1 MDKSIEEVWSKG
13 FEDEKYL
20 IPPVIDYLY
29 TKKSILTVDK
39 LKSVS
44 KKDNWSIIPL
54 SIITLIFFVIKSKL
68 LFGFYI
74 SALMLSLFFLNR
86 KKLKFLN
93 TINTTKSCFQY
104 LGKLQ
109 EMIKNNVRFTTRLLG
124 IGLPFFGYV
133 GLCIFIF
140 ESNMENFIFD
150 TYSSKQLLIKSIIIL
165 VSLSFIGIISF
176 RLSNYLVYGRL
187 IKKIDE
193 MIDEL
198 NQLMK

>member
-1 MDKSIEEVWSKG
+1 MK
-13 FEDEKYL
+13 
-20 IPPVIDYLY
+20 
-29 TKKSILTVDK
+29 
-39 LKSVS
+39 
-44 KKDNWSIIPL
+44 
-54 SIITLIFFVIKSKL
+54 
-68 LFGFYI
+68 
-74 SALMLSLFFLNR
+74 
-86 KKLKFLN
+86 
-93 TINTTKSCFQY
+93 
-104 LGKLQ
+104 
-109 EMIKNNVRFTTRLLG
+109 FTTRLLG

>member
-1 MDKSIEEVWSKG
+1 VK
-13 FEDEKYL
+13 
-20 IPPVIDYLY
+20 
-29 TKKSILTVDK
+29 
-39 LKSVS
+39 
-44 KKDNWSIIPL
+44 
-54 SIITLIFFVIKSKL
+54 
-68 LFGFYI
+68 
-74 SALMLSLFFLNR
+74 
-86 KKLKFLN
+86 
-93 TINTTKSCFQY
+93 
-104 LGKLQ
+104 
-109 EMIKNNVRFTTRLLG
+109 FTTRLLG

>member
-1 MDKSIEEVWSKG
+1 MK
-13 FEDEKYL
+13 
-20 IPPVIDYLY
+20 
-29 TKKSILTVDK
+29 
-39 LKSVS
+39 
-44 KKDNWSIIPL
+44 
-54 SIITLIFFVIKSKL
+54 
-68 LFGFYI
+68 
-74 SALMLSLFFLNR
+74 
-86 KKLKFLN
+86 
-93 TINTTKSCFQY
+93 
-104 LGKLQ
+104 
-109 EMIKNNVRFTTRLLG
+109 FTTRLLG

-198 NQLMK
+198 NQLKK

>member
-1 MDKSIEEVWSKG
+1 
-13 FEDEKYL
+13 
-20 IPPVIDYLY
+20 
-29 TKKSILTVDK
+29 
-39 LKSVS
+39 
-44 KKDNWSIIPL
+44 
-54 SIITLIFFVIKSKL
+54 
-68 LFGFYI
+68 
-74 SALMLSLFFLNR
+74 
-86 KKLKFLN
+86 
-93 TINTTKSCFQY
+93 
-104 LGKLQ
+104 
-109 EMIKNNVRFTTRLLG
+109 MIKNNVRFTTRLLA
-124 IGLPFFGYV
+124 IGLPFFGFV

-198 NQLMK
+198 NQLKK

>member
-1 MDKSIEEVWSKG
+1 
-13 FEDEKYL
+13 
-20 IPPVIDYLY
+20 
-29 TKKSILTVDK
+29 
-39 LKSVS
+39 
-44 KKDNWSIIPL
+44 
-54 SIITLIFFVIKSKL
+54 
-68 LFGFYI
+68 
-74 SALMLSLFFLNR
+74 
-86 KKLKFLN
+86 
-93 TINTTKSCFQY
+93 
-104 LGKLQ
+104 
-109 EMIKNNVRFTTRLLG
+109 MIKNNVKFTTRLLG

-198 NQLMK
+198 NQLKK

>member
-20 IPPVIDYLY
+20 IPPVIDDLY

-54 SIITLIFFVIKSKL
+54 SIITLIFFVIESKL

-93 TINTTKSCFQY
+93 TINTTQSCFQY
-104 LGKLQ
+104 LCKLQ

-198 NQLMK
+198 NQLKK